1 MLVFEAPKNIWRAA
15 PLDKVF
21 SMKALLSSTA
31 LTGLL
36 LVAPFAAAAP
46 ETDEQRLAYSLGV
59 TLGESMQ
66 ADIEDLD
73 LDAFTDGMRDVFDGN
88 ELAMNE
94 EEMMEALM
102 AFQERS
108 MEARE
113 QQAAELAQMNL
124 EEGQDFLA
132 ENAERDEVEV
142 TESGLQY
149 EVIESGDGATPGP
162 EDTVEVNYEGMLLDG
177 TVFDSSFER
186 GEPVSF
192 QVNQVIEGWQEA
204 LQLMSVGDS
213 WMLYIPADL
222 AYGERGQG
230 PIGPNE
236 MLTFRVELLGI
247 E

>member
-1 MLVFEAPKNIWRAA
+1 
-15 PLDKVF
+15 
-21 SMKALLSSTA
+21 MKAMVSTTFKTTFKTAA

-36 LVAPFAAAAP
+36 LVAPFAAAEP

-66 ADIEDLD
+66 ADVEDLD
-73 LDAFTDGMRDVFDGN
+73 IDTFSEGMRDVFEGN
-88 ELAMNE
+88 ELALSE
-94 EEMMEALM
+94 EEMMETLV
-102 AFQERS
+102 AFQQRS
-108 MEARE
+108 MQERE
-113 QQAAELAQMNL
+113 EQAAEIAEMNQQEGEEYL
-124 EEGQDFLA
+124 E
-132 ENAERDEVEV
+132 ENAEREGVEV

-149 EVIESGDGATPGP
+149 EVLESGEDDGQSPGP

-186 GEPVSF
+186 GESVTF

-204 LQLMSVGDS
+204 LQMMSVGDS
-213 WMLYIPADL
+213 WMIYIPSEL
-222 AYGERGQG
+222 AYGEQGQG

>member
-1 MLVFEAPKNIWRAA
+1 
-15 PLDKVF
+15 
-21 SMKALLSSTA
+21 MKLLLSTTA

-73 LDAFTDGMRDVFDGN
+73 LDAFNDGMRDVFEDA
-88 ELAMNE
+88 EFALTE
-94 EEMMEALM
+94 EEMTEALM
-102 AFQERS
+102 AFQEQS
-108 MEARE
+108 MQARE
-113 QQAAELAQMNL
+113 AEAEEMAQMNL
-124 EEGQDFLA
+124 DEGEAFLA
-132 ENAERDEVEV
+132 ENAEREEV
-142 TESGLQY
+142 TVTDSGLQY
-149 EVIESGDGATPGP
+149 EVLESGDGATPSA

-186 GEPVSF
+186 GEAVIF
-192 QVNQVIEGWQEA
+192 QTNQVIEGWQEA

-213 WMLYIPADL
+213 WMLYIPAEL
-222 AYGERGQG
+222 AYGENGQG

-236 MLTFRVELLGI
+236 MLTFRVELLGV

>member
-1 MLVFEAPKNIWRAA
+1 
-15 PLDKVF
+15 
-21 SMKALLSSTA
+21 MKLLLSTTA

-73 LDAFTDGMRDVFDGN
+73 LDAFNDGMGDVFEGN
-88 ELAMNE
+88 DLALSE
-94 EEMMEALM
+94 EEMTEALM
-102 AFQERS
+102 AFQEQS
-108 MEARE
+108 MQARE
-113 QQAAELAQMNL
+113 AEAEEMAQNNL
-124 EEGQDFLA
+124 EEGEAFLA
-132 ENAERDEVEV
+132 ENAERDEVTV
-142 TESGLQY
+142 TDSGLQY
-149 EVIESGDGATPGP
+149 EVLESGDGDTPGS

-186 GEPVSF
+186 GESVSF
-192 QVNQVIEGWQEA
+192 QTNQVIEGWQEA
-204 LQLMSVGDS
+204 LQMMSVGDS
-213 WMLYIPADL
+213 WMLYIPADI
-222 AYGERGQG
+222 AYGENGQG

-236 MLTFRVELLGI
+236 VLTFRVELLGV

>member
-1 MLVFEAPKNIWRAA
+1 
-15 PLDKVF
+15 
-21 SMKALLSSTA
+21 MKAMVSTTFKTAA

-36 LVAPFAAAAP
+36 LVAPFAAAEP

-59 TLGESMQ
+59 TLGESMK

-73 LDAFTDGMRDVFDGN
+73 IDTFTNGMRDVFEDN
-88 ELAMNE
+88 ELALSE
-94 EEMMEALM
+94 EEMMETLV
-102 AFQERS
+102 AFQQRS
-108 MEARE
+108 MQERE
-113 QQAAELAQMNL
+113 EQAAEIAEMNQQEG
-124 EEGQDFLA
+124 EEYLA
-132 ENAERDEVEV
+132 ENAERDDVEV

-149 EVIESGDGATPGP
+149 EVLESGDGESPGP

-186 GEPVSF
+186 GESVTF

-204 LQLMSVGDS
+204 LQMMSVGDK
-213 WMLYIPADL
+213 WMIYIPSEL
-222 AYGERGQG
+222 AYGENGQG

>member
-1 MLVFEAPKNIWRAA
+1 
-15 PLDKVF
+15 
-21 SMKALLSSTA
+21 MKLLLSTTA

-73 LDAFTDGMRDVFDGN
+73 LDAFNDGMRDVFEEA
-88 ELAMNE
+88 ELALTE
-94 EEMMEALM
+94 EEMTEALM
-102 AFQERS
+102 AFQEQS
-108 MEARE
+108 MQARE
-113 QQAAELAQMNL
+113 AEAEEMAQMNL
-124 EEGQDFLA
+124 DEGEAFLA
-132 ENAERDEVEV
+132 ENAEREEV
-142 TESGLQY
+142 TVTDSGLQY
-149 EVIESGDGATPGP
+149 EVLESGDGATPGA

-186 GEPVSF
+186 GEAVSF
-192 QVNQVIEGWQEA
+192 QTNQVIEGWQEA

-213 WMLYIPADL
+213 WMLYIPAEL
-222 AYGERGQG
+222 AYGEDGQG

-236 MLTFRVELLGI
+236 MLTFRVELLGV

>member
-1 MLVFEAPKNIWRAA
+1 
-15 PLDKVF
+15 
-21 SMKALLSSTA
+21 MKALLSSAA
-31 LTGLL
+31 LTSLL
-36 LVAPFAAAAP
+36 LVAPFAAATP

-73 LDAFTDGMRDVFDGN
+73 IDAFTGGMRDVFEGN
-88 ELAMNE
+88 DLALSE
-94 EEMMEALM
+94 EEMMEALV
-102 AFQERS
+102 AFQEQS
-108 MEARE
+108 MQARE
-113 QQAAELAQMNL
+113 REAEELAMMKRV
-124 EEGQDFLA
+124 EGDTFLT
-132 ENAERDEVEV
+132 ENAERDEVTV

-149 EVIESGDGATPGP
+149 EVLESGDGATPGP

-186 GEPVSF
+186 GQSVSF

-213 WMLYIPADL
+213 WMLYIPAEL
-222 AYGERGQG
+222 AYGASGQG

-236 MLTFRVELLGI
+236 MLTFRVELLGV

>member
-1 MLVFEAPKNIWRAA
+1 
-15 PLDKVF
+15 
-21 SMKALLSSTA
+21 MKALFSSTA
-31 LTGLL
+31 LASLL

-46 ETDEQRLAYSLGV
+46 ETDEQRFAYSLGV

-73 LDAFTDGMRDVFDGN
+73 LDTFTDGMRDVFDGK
-88 ELAMNE
+88 ELALSE
-94 EEMMEALM
+94 EEMMEALV

-108 MEARE
+108 MAERE
-113 QQAAELAQMNL
+113 QEAAEIAQLNL
-124 EEGQDFLA
+124 EEGQAYLA
-132 ENAERDEVEV
+132 ENAEREEVEV

-149 EVIESGDGATPGP
+149 EVLESGDGATPGA

-186 GEPVSF
+186 GQPVSF

-213 WMLYIPADL
+213 WMLYIPAEL
-222 AYGERGQG
+222 AYGEGGQG

-236 MLTFRVELLGI
+236 MLTFRVELLGV

>member
-1 MLVFEAPKNIWRAA
+1 
-15 PLDKVF
+15 
-21 SMKALLSSTA
+21 MKALFSSTA
-31 LTGLL
+31 LASLL

-73 LDAFTDGMRDVFDGN
+73 LDTFTDGMRDVFDGK
-88 ELAMNE
+88 ELALSE
-94 EEMMEALM
+94 EEMMEALV
-102 AFQERS
+102 AFQQRS
-108 MEARE
+108 MAERE
-113 QQAAELAQMNL
+113 QEAAEIAQLNL
-124 EEGQDFLA
+124 EEGQAYLA
-132 ENAERDEVEV
+132 ENAEREEVEV

-149 EVIESGDGATPGP
+149 EVLESGDGATPGA

-186 GEPVSF
+186 GQPVSF

-213 WMLYIPADL
+213 WMLYIPAEL
-222 AYGERGQG
+222 AYGEGGQG

-236 MLTFRVELLGI
+236 MLTFRVELLGV

>member
-1 MLVFEAPKNIWRAA
+1 
-15 PLDKVF
+15 
-21 SMKALLSSTA
+21 MKALVTHTSKTTLFKTAA

-36 LVAPFAAAAP
+36 LVAPFAAAQP

-66 ADIEDLD
+66 ADVEDLD
-73 LDAFTDGMRDVFDGN
+73 IDTFSEGMRDVFEGN
-88 ELAMNE
+88 ELALSE
-94 EEMMEALM
+94 EEMMETLV
-102 AFQERS
+102 AFQQRS
-108 MEARE
+108 MQERE
-113 QQAAELAQMNL
+113 EQAAEIAEMNK
-124 EEGQDFLA
+124 EEGEAYLE
-132 ENAERDEVEV
+132 ENAEREGVEV

-149 EVIESGDGATPGP
+149 EVLESGDGEASPGP

-186 GEPVSF
+186 GESVTF

-204 LQLMSVGDS
+204 LQMMSVGDS
-213 WMLYIPADL
+213 WMIYIPSEL
-222 AYGERGQG
+222 AYGENGQG

>member
-1 MLVFEAPKNIWRAA
+1 
-15 PLDKVF
+15 
-21 SMKALLSSTA
+21 MKALLSSAA
-31 LTGLL
+31 LTSLL
-36 LVAPFAAAAP
+36 LVAPFAAATP

-73 LDAFTDGMRDVFDGN
+73 IDAFTGGMRDVFEGN
-88 ELAMNE
+88 DLALSE
-94 EEMMEALM
+94 EEMMEALV
-102 AFQERS
+102 AFQEQS
-108 MEARE
+108 MQARE
-113 QQAAELAQMNL
+113 REAEELAMMKRV
-124 EEGQDFLA
+124 EGDTFLA
-132 ENAERDEVEV
+132 ENAERDEVTV

-149 EVIESGDGATPGP
+149 EVLESGDGATPGP

-186 GEPVSF
+186 GQSVSF

-213 WMLYIPADL
+213 WMLYIPAEL
-222 AYGERGQG
+222 AYGASGQG

-236 MLTFRVELLGI
+236 MLTFRVELLGV

>member
-1 MLVFEAPKNIWRAA
+1 
-15 PLDKVF
+15 
-21 SMKALLSSTA
+21 MKTLLSTTA
-31 LTGLL
+31 LTSLL
-36 LVAPFAAAAP
+36 LVAPFVAAAP
-46 ETDEQRLAYSLGV
+46 DTDEQRLAYSLGV
-59 TLGESMQ
+59 TLGESMK

-73 LDAFTDGMRDVFDGN
+73 LDAFNDGMHDVFEDN
-88 ELAMNE
+88 DLALSE
-94 EEMMEALM
+94 DEMVESIM
-102 AFQERS
+102 AFQARS
-108 MEARE
+108 QEARE
-113 QQAAELAQMNL
+113 KEAAEMAQLNQ
-124 EEGQDFLA
+124 EEGDDFLA
-132 ENAERDEVEV
+132 ENAEREGVEV

-149 EVIESGDGATPGP
+149 EVLESGDGESPGP

-222 AYGERGQG
+222 AYGEHGQG

-236 MLTFRVELLGI
+236 MLTFRVELLGV

>member
-1 MLVFEAPKNIWRAA
+1 
-15 PLDKVF
+15 
-21 SMKALLSSTA
+21 MKALLSSTA

-73 LDAFTDGMRDVFDGN
+73 IDAFTDGMRDVFEGN
-88 ELAMNE
+88 ELSLNE
-94 EEMMEALM
+94 EEMMAALM
-102 AFQERS
+102 AFQESS

-149 EVIESGDGATPGP
+149 EVLESGDGATPGA

-186 GEPVSF
+186 GESVSF

-213 WMLYIPADL
+213 WMLYIPAEL

>member
-1 MLVFEAPKNIWRAA
+1 
-15 PLDKVF
+15 
-21 SMKALLSSTA
+21 MKALLSSTA

-73 LDAFTDGMRDVFDGN
+73 IDAITDGMRDVFDGN

-102 AFQERS
+102 AFQESS

-113 QQAAELAQMNL
+113 QQAAELAQTNL

-149 EVIESGDGATPGP
+149 EVLESGDGATPGA

-186 GEPVSF
+186 GESVSF

>member
-1 MLVFEAPKNIWRAA
+1 M
-15 PLDKVF
+15 KVLF
-21 SMKALLSSTA
+21 SSTA
-31 LTGLL
+31 LASLL

-73 LDAFTDGMRDVFDGN
+73 LDTFTDGMRDVFDGN
-88 ELAMNE
+88 ELALSE
-94 EEMMEALM
+94 EEMMEALV

-108 MEARE
+108 MAERE
-113 QQAAELAQMNL
+113 QEAAEIAQLNL
-124 EEGQDFLA
+124 EEGQAYLA
-132 ENAERDEVEV
+132 ENAEREEVEV

-149 EVIESGDGATPGP
+149 EVLESGDGATPGA

-186 GEPVSF
+186 GQSVSF

-213 WMLYIPADL
+213 WMLYIPAEL
-222 AYGERGQG
+222 AYGEGGQG

-236 MLTFRVELLGI
+236 MLTFRVELLGV